1 MKAGSCHRRGVDQVA
16 AGCACVNPDRLITAQ
31 LDEEQDWVV
40 DSGYN
45 GTSWYQMDDVGNRN
59 SHRYRYNAGGGP
71 TAYDMTYD
79 QVHPGRAASAKRARR
94 SDGNRAIICARALA
108 RAP

>member
-1 MKAGSCHRRGVDQVA
+1 M
-16 AGCACVNPDRLITAQ
+16 
-31 LDEEQDWVV
+31 V